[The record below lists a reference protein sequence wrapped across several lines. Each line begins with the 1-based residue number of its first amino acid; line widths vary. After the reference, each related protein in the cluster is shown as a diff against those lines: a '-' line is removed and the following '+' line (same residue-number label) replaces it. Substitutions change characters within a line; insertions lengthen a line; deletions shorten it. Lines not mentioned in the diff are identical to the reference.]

1 MYMLYLVVF
10 ISLTLVTSGA
20 FVKSF
25 TVSTVDNRSWRGR
38 GNVDALEFVF
48 RWLHLQKWCHLC
60 HFPPYSGL
68 LDVSLPPSIRV
79 LPDLLI
85 NQIAAGEVVER
96 PAAALKELLENSL
109 DAGATR
115 IDIDLAQGGI
125 KRIRVADDGHGIAA
139 ADLPLALAR
148 HATSKIRSLD
158 DLEQVM
164 SLGFRGEALASLAAI
179 SRLSITSREQS
190 APHGTR
196 IDVAGGDFQPAE
208 PAALEAGT
216 VVMAEDLFFN
226 TPARRKFLKAETTEF
241 GHCEDAALRIAIAVP
256 GVAMSL
262 THNSRRI
269 WQYDVGDAATRTAAI
284 LGSEFIDASV
294 VIEERTPQFSVSGWA
309 ALPRY
314 SRAGRDQQYLF
325 VNGRFVRDKL
335 LTHAIREAYADVLH
349 GHRHPAYVLFLL
361 VDPTMVDVNVH
372 PTKSEVRFRD
382 SRAMHQFVFHTLNK
396 ALAKPASG
404 ATAAAANPAE
414 WISAAAQAPAMNPL
428 SFPAWQGARQTTLGT
443 LAANEPNAFY
453 ERLRGVQA
461 NTEASR
467 FAAGAVMTRSAAME
481 NAGSDIP
488 PLGFALAQLHGIY
501 VLAQNARGLVLV
513 DMHAAHERIV
523 YEKLKTALDLDRLAS
538 QPLIA
543 PIPVTLGERDMA
555 LAEAHGEFF
564 ARLGFDLA
572 PLSNREMAI
581 RAVPA
586 MLPSLDAPVMLREL
600 LDDLAEHGASRAL
613 TEQRDEILGT
623 MACHGA
629 VRANRTL
636 TLPEMNAL
644 LRQMEETERSGQC
657 NHGRPTWYQFS
668 VSDLDKLFMRGR

>member
-1 MYMLYLVVF
+1 MFVLYLIVF

-25 TVSTVDNRSWRGR
+25 TDNAVGIGSWRDLAG
-38 GNVDALEFVF
+38 VDALEFVF
-48 RWLHLQKWCHLC
+48 RWPHLRYYAIFC
-60 HFPPYSGL
+60 HFRPYSGL
-68 LDVSLPPSIRV
+68 PNVSLPPSIRV

-109 DAGATR
+109 DAGAAR
-115 IDIDLAQGGI
+115 IDVDLAQGGI

-179 SRLSITSREQS
+179 SRLSITSRERG

-196 IDVAGGDFQPAE
+196 IDVAGGDFHPAE
-208 PAALEAGT
+208 PAALESGT

-226 TPARRKFLKAETTEF
+226 TPARRKFLKTETTEF

-262 THNSRRI
+262 THNGRRV
-269 WQYDVGDAATRTAAI
+269 WQYDAGDAVTRTAAI
-284 LGSEFIDASV
+284 LGNEFIDASV
-294 VIEERTPQFSVSGWA
+294 AIGERTPQFSISGWA

-349 GHRHPAYVLFLL
+349 GHRHPAYVLFLS
-361 VDPTMVDVNVH
+361 VDPAMVDVNVH

-382 SRAMHQFVFHTLNK
+382 SRAVHQFVFHTLNK
-396 ALAKPASG
+396 ALSKPASV
-404 ATAAAANPAE
+404 ATAAAANPAA
-414 WISAAAQAPAMNPL
+414 WISAAAQVPAL
-428 SFPAWQGARQTTLGT
+428 SPSPFPAWQGARQTTLGT
-443 LAANEPNAFY
+443 LVANEPNAFY
-453 ERLRGVQA
+453 ERMRGVQA
-461 NTEASR
+461 GTEAGNY
-467 FAAGAVMTRSAAME
+467 AAGVVIAHPAAME
-481 NAGSDIP
+481 TSGDIP

-501 VLAQNARGLVLV
+501 VLAQNAQGLVLV

-523 YEKLKTALDLDRLAS
+523 YEKLKRALDLDRLAS

-555 LAEAHGEFF
+555 LAETHGEFF

-586 MLPSLDAPVMLREL
+586 MLPSLDAPAMLREL

-623 MACHGA
+623 MACHGS

>member
-1 MYMLYLVVF
+1 M
-10 ISLTLVTSGA
+10 
-20 FVKSF
+20 
-25 TVSTVDNRSWRGR
+25 
-38 GNVDALEFVF
+38 
-48 RWLHLQKWCHLC
+48 
-60 HFPPYSGL
+60 
-68 LDVSLPPSIRV
+68 
-79 LPDLLI
+79 
-85 NQIAAGEVVER
+85 VER

-109 DAGATR
+109 DAGASR

-148 HATSKIRSLD
+148 HATSKIRSLE
-158 DLEQVM
+158 DLEHVA

-179 SRLSITSREQS
+179 SRLSISSRDAA
-190 APHGTR
+190 APHATR
-196 IDVAGGDFQPAE
+196 IEVAGGEMQPAE

-216 VVMAEDLFFN
+216 VIAAEDLFFN
-226 TPARRKFLKAETTEF
+226 TPARRKFLKTETTEF

-262 THNSRRI
+262 THNGRRV
-269 WQYDVGDAATRTAAI
+269 WQFDAGEPVARTGAI
-284 LGSEFIDASV
+284 LGDEFIGASV
-294 VIEERTPQFSVSGWA
+294 AIDERTPQFSISGWA
-309 ALPRY
+309 GLPRY

-349 GHRHPAYVLFLL
+349 GHRHPAYVLFLAL
-361 VDPTMVDVNVH
+361 DPSMVDVNVH

-396 ALAKPASG
+396 ALARPASG
-404 ATAAAANPAE
+404 ATAAGANAVH
-414 WISAAAQAPAMNPL
+414 WISNFARPAALSAPA
-428 SFPAWQGARQTTLGT
+428 SPAYPSWQSARQTTLGT
-443 LAANEPNAFY
+443 MTASEPNAFY
-453 ERLRGVQA
+453 ERLRGESAQA
-461 NTEASR
+461 FSATAETLLPRPMAMPA
-467 FAAGAVMTRSAAME
+467 AAGE
-481 NAGSDIP
+481 DIP

-501 VLAQNARGLVLV
+501 VLAQNAQGLVLV

-523 YEKLKTALDLDRLAS
+523 YEKLKAALDLDRLAS
-538 QPLIA
+538 QPLIT
-543 PIPVTLGERDMA
+543 PISVTLGERDMA
-555 LAEAHGEFF
+555 LAEAHGDFF
-564 ARLGFDLA
+564 VQLGFDLA
-572 PLSNREMAI
+572 PLSAREMAI

-629 VRANRTL
+629 VRANRML

-668 VSDLDKLFMRGR
+668 VGDLDKLFMRGR